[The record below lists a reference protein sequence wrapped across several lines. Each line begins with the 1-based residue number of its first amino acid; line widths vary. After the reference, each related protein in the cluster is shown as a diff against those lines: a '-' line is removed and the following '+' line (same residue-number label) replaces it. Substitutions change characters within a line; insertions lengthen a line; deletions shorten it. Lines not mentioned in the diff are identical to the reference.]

1 MTAAKIPATVDAL
14 LRAGRRLGRV
24 ERGMDLLRRKR
35 EALARRLLGLSKP
48 LEENRERIERLA
60 ARGYDSL
67 LAALSASSQ
76 ELTESHGWPTRVVD
90 VKLSVDTEWAVS
102 VATVDGHTP
111 LRRDPA
117 QRAAPPASVGP
128 EAVAAADR
136 FEELV
141 ELLLDVAS
149 EEARAERLGQALA
162 RTSRQVETL
171 DRRVAPHLRQAIR
184 GVRRVLDERE
194 REDKMR
200 RRHLL
205 RVRSLRREAGG

>member
-1 MTAAKIPATVDAL
+1 MTAAKIPATVDSL
-14 LRAGRRLGRV
+14 LRAGRRLVRV

-60 ARGYDSL
+60 VRGYESL
-67 LAALSASSQ
+67 LAALSAGSDAVTQ
-76 ELTESHGWPTRVVD
+76 SHGWPTRAVGVH
-90 VKLSVDTEWAVS
+90 LSVDTEWAVP
-102 VATVDGHTP
+102 VVTVDSHTP
-111 LRRDPA
+111 VRRDPL
-117 QRAAPPASVGP
+117 QRTALPASVGP
-128 EAVAAADR
+128 EAVEAADR

-149 EEARAERLGQALA
+149 EEARAERLGRALA

-171 DRRVAPHLRQAIR
+171 DRRVAPQLRQDIR
-184 GVRRVLDERE
+184 RVQRVLDERE
-194 REDKMR
+194 REDKVR

-205 RVRSLRREAGG
+205 RVRPPRGRA